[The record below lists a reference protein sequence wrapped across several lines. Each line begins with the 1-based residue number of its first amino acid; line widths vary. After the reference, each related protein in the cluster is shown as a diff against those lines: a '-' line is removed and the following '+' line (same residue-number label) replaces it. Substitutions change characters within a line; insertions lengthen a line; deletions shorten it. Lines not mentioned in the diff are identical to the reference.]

1 MKKVLI
7 TGANSYIGTSFENYV
22 EENCIDFEIDTLD
35 LLNPN
40 WQEFDFS
47 GYDSVFHVAGI
58 AHFSKDE
65 SKKELYYKVNTELT
79 EKVALIAKQAGVN
92 QFVFMSSIIVY
103 GDSTSSER
111 IITKD
116 TKPSPSDF
124 YGDSKWQAEQRLEK
138 LIEADFNIVIIRPPM
153 IYGKGSKGNY
163 PKLSKLAQKTPV
175 FPKISNSRSML
186 HIDNLCAFIEGVII
200 AGEQGVFFPQ
210 NKEYVCTSDLV
221 KRIAVS
227 HGKKIYLV
235 SIFNPFIKLLFHF
248 DTVKK
253 VFGNLVYEQE
263 MSQYTFEYQI
273 NDFEETIRLTEE
285 ST

>member
-1 MKKVLI
+1 
-7 TGANSYIGTSFENYV
+7 
-22 EENCIDFEIDTLD
+22 
-35 LLNPN
+35 
-40 WQEFDFS
+40 
-47 GYDSVFHVAGI
+47 
-58 AHFSKDE
+58 
-65 SKKELYYKVNTELT
+65 
-79 EKVALIAKQAGVN
+79 
-92 QFVFMSSIIVY
+92 
-103 GDSTSSER
+103 
-111 IITKD
+111 
-116 TKPSPSDF
+116 
-124 YGDSKWQAEQRLEK
+124 
-138 LIEADFNIVIIRPPM
+138 
-153 IYGKGSKGNY
+153 
-163 PKLSKLAQKTPV
+163 
-175 FPKISNSRSML
+175 ML

-200 AGEQGVFFPQ
+200 AGERGVFFPQ

-221 KRIAVS
+221 KRIAAS